1 MKLSQLLMGVAYKG
15 GFIDKEISDV
25 VCDSRK
31 IVKDCIF
38 VCIKG
43 GNFDGHSFAQEA
55 IAKGAAC
62 VVVEKDMG
70 LVDQIIV
77 ENSRLCYGDMC
88 AAMFANPATYMKLVG
103 VTGTNGKTTVTTLIK
118 HILTRLGKKVGL
130 IGTIQNEIGDEI
142 YPTEKTTPDAYDL
155 QEMFAKM
162 VQKGCE
168 YAVMEVSSHALD
180 QHRIGSARFA
190 SSAFTNLTQDHL
202 DYHLTMDN
210 YFDAKCKLFDMSQS
224 STVNIDDAYGK
235 KLAQR
240 IENAITFSIKDKSAT
255 LYAQNIEN
263 TPNGVNFELCYNGKV
278 YKIEFS
284 TAGIFSVYNVM
295 TAIGVCTNL
304 GFEIDDIVSAV
315 NTCKTVKG
323 RSEIIPTG
331 KDFTIICDYA
341 HTPDGIINILSSVN
355 GYAKGRV
362 VCLFGC
368 GGNRDRKKRPL
379 MAKAAAENSDFVI
392 ITSDNPRNEKP
403 EDIITDVVVGM
414 ESSNTPYEVVV
425 NRKDA
430 IEYAMKN
437 AQPDDVIVLAGK
449 GHEDYQVIGDEKI
462 HFDEREIVAQILKT
476 ME

>member
-1 MKLSQLLMGVAYKG
+1 MKLSQLLMGIDYKG

-43 GNFDGHSFAQEA
+43 ENFDGHNFAQNA
-55 IAKGAAC
+55 IEQGAAC

-77 ENSRLCYGDMC
+77 ESSRLCYADMC
-88 AAMFANPATYMKLVG
+88 ATMFSKPATHLKLVG
-103 VTGTNGKTTVTTLIK
+103 VTGTNGKTTVTSLIK
-118 HILTRLGKKVGL
+118 HVLTDLGKKVGL
-130 IGTIQNEIGDEI
+130 IGTIQNEIGDEV

-162 VQKGCE
+162 VQKECE

-180 QHRIGSARFA
+180 QYRMGSVDFKAC
-190 SSAFTNLTQDHL
+190 AFTNLTQDHL

-210 YFDAKCKLFDMSQS
+210 YFEAKCKLFAMSQNPV
-224 STVNIDDAYGK
+224 VNIDDAYGK
-235 KLAQR
+235 KLADMLVSPL
-240 IENAITFSIKDKSAT
+240 TFSINDETAS
-255 LYAQNIEN
+255 LYAKNIEN
-263 TPNGVNFELCYNGKV
+263 KPNGVSFDLCYEGNT
-278 YKIEFS
+278 YKIEFA

-295 TAIGVCTNL
+295 TAVGVCIQL
-304 GFEIDDIVSAV
+304 GFDVEKIVKAV

-379 MAKAAAENSDFVI
+379 MAKAAAENSDFVV

-403 EDIITDVVVGM
+403 EDIIADVVVGM
-414 ESSNTPYEVVV
+414 EGADTPYEVVV

-437 AQPDDVIVLAGK
+437 AQPGDVIVLAGK